1 MFNSNQQGDV
11 VVVSLMLTFCWRS
24 CSGCNQK
31 RWKLLWS
38 FWLFERGQQ
47 IDGKLFANTSHHASI
62 WVTAKCKTTATIEY
76 WEERDAFPFTVDS
89 SEKMGG
95 LTDKLGKV
103 SDQESDKVTGGR
115 LGGWQTNNFK
125 KREEHNEHNTLL
137 LREGLVH
144 WSIQETGW
152 EIEKCAHSV
161 WTGGEYGD
169 GQCGRRS
176 VSKGKTV
183 HNASIEAGTRG
194 RMVTD
199 RP

>member
-1 MFNSNQQGDV
+1 MEIV
-11 VVVSLMLTFCWRS
+11 V
-24 CSGCNQK
+24 
-31 RWKLLWS
+31 KLLA
-38 FWLFERGQQ
+38 FWARTTDWRKAFCKHEPSCFHLSNGKMQDDSNNWVLRREGCLSIHCWQQ
-47 IDGKLFANTSHHASI
+47 
-62 WVTAKCKTTATIEY
+62 
-76 WEERDAFPFTVDS
+76 WEN
-89 SEKMGG
+89 GG

-152 EIEKCAHSV
+152 KIEKCAHSV